1 MNYANIKK
9 TDVANGPGVRVSL
22 FVSGCRR
29 HCPECFNPETWDFC
43 YGQPYTQETEDRIM
57 ELLRPDYIA
66 GLSLLGGE
74 PMEPENQPELLKL
87 VQRVRRELP
96 GKTVWCYSGSQLERD
111 ILPMAQ
117 KSETTRLLLE
127 GIDVLVDGEFVAE
140 QKNLRIRFRGSENQR
155 ILDMPKTLAA
165 GRAVEWE
172 GSDR

>member
-43 YGQPYTQETEDRIM
+43 YGQPYTQQTEDCIM
-57 ELLRPDYIA
+57 ELLRPDYIT

-74 PMEPENQPELLKL
+74 PMEPENQPQLLKL

-96 GKTVWCYSGSQLERD
+96 DKTIWCYSGSQLERD
-111 ILPMAQ
+111 ILPMAAQ
-117 KSETTRLLLE
+117 NETTMQLLQAL
-127 GIDVLVDGEFVAE
+127 DVLVDGEFIEE

-155 ILDMPKTLAA
+155 ILDMPKTLAE
-165 GRAVEWE
+165 GKPVEWQ
-172 GSDR
+172 GSD

>member
-43 YGQPYTQETEDRIM
+43 YGTPYTQQTEDCIM
-57 ELLRPDYIA
+57 ELLRPDYIT

-74 PMEPENQPELLKL
+74 PMEPENQPDLLKL

-96 GKTVWCYSGSQLERD
+96 GKTIWCYSGSQLERD

-127 GIDVLVDGEFVAE
+127 SIDVLVDGEFVAE

-155 ILDMPKTLAA
+155 LIDVPKTLAA
-165 GRAVEWE
+165 GAVVEWE
-172 GSDR
+172 GNNG

>member
-9 TDVANGPGVRVSL
+9 TDIANGPGVRVSL

-29 HCPECFNPETWDFC
+29 HCKECFNPETWDFA
-43 YGQPYTQETEDRIM
+43 YGQPYTQETEDRLIA
-57 ELLRPDYIA
+57 LLRPDYIT

-74 PMEPENQPELLKL
+74 PMEPENQPALLKL

-96 GKTVWCYSGSQLERD
+96 GKTIWCYSGSQLERD